1 MARNYDDAGRRVLR
15 PEIIMTIS
23 NYDEARAFLDGES
36 RREITPT
43 MYVERGIANVCICIE
58 QGHIQSEFGLWCRH
72 IDAVTFMRDGRV
84 YIGDELVKTSN
95 GESV

>member
-1 MARNYDDAGRRVLR
+1 MARNYDAGHRVLR

-23 NYDEARAFLDGES
+23 NYDEARAFLGGES

-43 MYVERGIANVCICIE
+43 MYVERGIANVCICID
-58 QGHIQSEFGLWCRH
+58 QAEFGLWCRH
-72 IDAVTFMRDGRV
+72 VDAVTFMRDGRV